1 MNEGEPYNLGMA
13 ESVEAEAIGTPGKRT
28 FNITA
33 ASARGSAV
41 VWLEKEQLLRVAVA
55 IKRFLAASA
64 AGAEPARREPES
76 GSVRSVQVE
85 FKAGEM
91 SLRHDTSTGILTL
104 VAAPIESAQEGEL
117 TESPEPVPAVQ
128 FSFGAPVAGTL
139 ADRALEVCAAGR
151 KPCPFCGGPIDP
163 EGHFCVKVNGHRRL
177 DPFAE

>member
-1 MNEGEPYNLGMA
+1 LNESEPYNLGMA

-28 FNITA
+28 FNIA
-33 ASARGSAV
+33 ATSARGSAV

-55 IKRFLAASA
+55 IKQFLTADAVA
-64 AGAEPARREPES
+64 AEPARHAPES
-76 GSVRSVQVE
+76 GSVRSVQAE

-104 VAAPIESAQEGEL
+104 VAVPIESAEERGAD
-117 TESPEPVPAVQ
+117 ESPEPVRAVQ
-128 FSFGAPVAGTL
+128 FSFSAPVAGTL

-163 EGHFCVKVNGHRRL
+163 DGHFCVKANGHRRL
-177 DPFAE
+177 GLFAE